1 MRLKIDN
8 GEQNVLLPLLAIRP
22 ATIHEKKTRANQK
35 SFWLERWRK
44 LTVSVSTPCCLRY
57 LFLLKRKKKSQMEP
71 VFLAEQI
78 QNEKKPSYISGR
90 LSLAMQKVL
99 RMLSNAAG

>member
-1 MRLKIDN
+1 
-8 GEQNVLLPLLAIRP
+8 
-22 ATIHEKKTRANQK
+22 
-35 SFWLERWRK
+35 
-44 LTVSVSTPCCLRY
+44 
-57 LFLLKRKKKSQMEP
+57 MEP